1 MKKAKKIVAVALAAA
16 SMSLAF
22 AGCGGSAESSK
33 ADNSATDGKVYNCLL
48 YTSIAVRKSQRF
60 YVNDFKERKVAFGFC
75 YDNLHSRADIQTAYK
90 RFG

>member
-33 ADNSATDGKVYNCLL
+33 ADNSGTDGKVYNIGICQLVQHELL
-48 YTSIAVRKSQRF
+48 TPQQKALKIILQRNS
-60 YVNDFKERKVAFGFC
+60 V
-75 YDNLHSRADIQTAYK
+75 QTM
-90 RFG
+90 

>member
-33 ADNSATDGKVYNCLL
+33 GFNSSTVG
-48 YTSIAVRKSQRF
+48 
-60 YVNDFKERKVAFGFC
+60 YV
-75 YDNLHSRADIQTAYK
+75 
-90 RFG
+90 

>member
-33 ADNSATDGKVYNCLL
+33 ADNSGTDGKVYNITGVL
-48 YTSIAVRKSQRF
+48 
-60 YVNDFKERKVAFGFC
+60 
-75 YDNLHSRADIQTAYK
+75 ADKGSGREYLTLPCAELPHDAI
-90 RFG
+90 

>member
-33 ADNSATDGKVYNCLL
+33 ADNSGTDGKV
-48 YTSIAVRKSQRF
+48 
-60 YVNDFKERKVAFGFC
+60 
-75 YDNLHSRADIQTAYK
+75 
-90 RFG
+90 

>member
-33 ADNSATDGKVYNCLL
+33 SYNSATDCNVYNFCICQLVQHEAL
-48 YTSIAVRKSQRF
+48 DAATK
-60 YVNDFKERKVAFGFC
+60 GF
-75 YDNLHSRADIQTAYK
+75 
-90 RFG
+90 